1 MQTRSQTY
9 NNNQRSLLWRWL
21 EDSKEELKL
30 IRTDSIIEC
39 KNCKQHYN
47 KYVDYCNKCN
57 IKLSNRSEF
66 FKYL

>member
-39 KNCKQHYN
+39 TNCKQHYN
-47 KYVDYCNKCN
+47 KYVDYCN
-57 IKLSNRSEF
+57 
-66 FKYL
+66 